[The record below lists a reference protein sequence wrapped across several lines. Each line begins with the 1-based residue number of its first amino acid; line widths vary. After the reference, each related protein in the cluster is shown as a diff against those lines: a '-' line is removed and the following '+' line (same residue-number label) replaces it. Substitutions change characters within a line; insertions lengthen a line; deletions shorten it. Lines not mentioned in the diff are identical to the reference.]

1 MSIARRSRRTEI
13 NIWPAFVDAL
23 GQLVIAI
30 IFLLLIFTVAQ
41 FLTTDALSGRDQAL
55 QRLTQQINEL
65 TDLLNL
71 EKRSNEDL
79 RLNAAQLS
87 TELQN
92 SSAAKDALTTRVAE
106 LAARAQDE
114 TARADRLSAQLAE
127 ANQVVSADK
136 EKVELQLRELESLRR
151 DIEALRKVR
160 TDLESQ
166 VANLAATQQKSQA
179 DLSAARDRS
188 KELEAKLSSEQERT
202 ALAQK
207 EIDKRDIRIA
217 ELGAQGQQASE
228 ALASQQK
235 LSKEAQDRVDQLNQQ
250 IAALREQLQRVSA
263 ALQLTESQS
272 KDQQVQIADLG
283 RRLNLALASKVEE
296 LARFRSE
303 FFGRLREVLGDRPD
317 IRVVGDRFVFQS
329 EVLFSPASAD
339 LGDDAKAQL
348 KPVAAAIRDLIP
360 KIPSDLNWVL
370 RIDGHTDRRPITT
383 PQFPSNWELSTA
395 RAISVVKYLVDQGV
409 PAERLAAAGFGE
421 FQPLDPRND
430 EVAFRRNRRIEVKL
444 TER

>member
-1 MSIARRSRRTEI
+1 MSIARRSRRTEV

-65 TDLLNL
+65 TELLNL
-71 EKRSNEDL
+71 EKRGNEDL
-79 RLNAAQLS
+79 RLNVAQLS
-87 TELQN
+87 SELQS

-114 TARADRLSAQLAE
+114 TARADRLNAQLAD
-127 ANQVVSADK
+127 ANRIVAADK

-160 TDLESQ
+160 TDLETQ
-166 VANLAATQQKSQA
+166 VAGLAAAQQKSQA
-179 DLSAARDRS
+179 DLTAARDRS
-188 KELEAKLSSEQERT
+188 KELEAKLASEQERT

-207 EIDKRDIRIA
+207 EIDKRDIRLA
-217 ELGAQGQQASE
+217 ELAAQGQQAAE
-228 ALASQQK
+228 ALVGQQK
-235 LSKEAQDRVDQLNQQ
+235 LTKEAQDRVDLLNQQ

-263 ALQLTESQS
+263 ALELSEGKS

-303 FFGRLREVLGDRPD
+303 FFGRLREVLGAADPERSQLGAADR
-317 IRVVGDRFVFQS
+317 RAHR
-329 EVLFSPASAD
+329 PAAD
-339 LGDDAKAQL
+339 HD
-348 KPVAAAIRDLIP
+348 AAIPVQLGAVDGARHIGGQVPGRSGRPGRAACSGGLRRVSAARPARRRGRLSPQPAHRDQA
-360 KIPSDLNWVL
+360 
-370 RIDGHTDRRPITT
+370 DR
-383 PQFPSNWELSTA
+383 
-395 RAISVVKYLVDQGV
+395 SVRGC
-409 PAERLAAAGFGE
+409 
-421 FQPLDPRND
+421 
-430 EVAFRRNRRIEVKL
+430 VAWGIWL
-444 TER
+444 

>member
-1 MSIARRSRRTEI
+1 MSIARRSRRSEI

-65 TDLLNL
+65 TDLLSL

-79 RLNAAQLS
+79 RLNVAQLS
-87 TELQN
+87 TELQS

-106 LAARAQDE
+106 LAARAQDQ
-114 TARADRLSAQLAE
+114 TARADRLDAQLAD
-127 ANQVVSADK
+127 ADKVVSADK

-160 TDLESQ
+160 TDLESK
-166 VANLAATQQKSQA
+166 VADLAAGQQKSQQ
-179 DLSAARDRS
+179 DLTAARDRS
-188 KELEAKLSSEQERT
+188 KELEAKLASEQERT

-207 EIDKRDIRIA
+207 EIDKRDIRLA
-217 ELGAQGQQASE
+217 ELAAQGQQAAE
-228 ALASQQK
+228 ALAGQQK
-235 LSKEAQDRVDQLNQQ
+235 LSKEAQDRVDSLNQQ
-250 IAALREQLQRVSA
+250 IAALRDQLQRVSA
-263 ALQLTESQS
+263 ALELTEGKS

-296 LARFRSE
+296 LARYRSE
-303 FFGRLREVLGDRPD
+303 FFGRLREILGDRQD

-329 EVLFSPASAD
+329 EVLFAPASAD

-348 KPVAAAIRDLIP
+348 QPVAMAIKELLP
-360 KIPSDLNWVL
+360 KIPNDLNWVL
-370 RIDGHTDRRPITT
+370 RIDGHTDKRPINT
-383 PQFPSNWELSTA
+383 PQFASNWELSTA
-395 RAISVVKYLVDQGV
+395 RAISVVKYLIDQGV
-409 PAERLAAAGFGE
+409 PPDRLAAAGFGE

-430 EVAFRRNRRIEVKL
+430 EVAYRRNRRIEIKL
-444 TER
+444 TDR

>member
-1 MSIARRSRRTEI
+1 MSIARRSRRTEV

-79 RLNAAQLS
+79 RLNVAQLS

-114 TARADRLSAQLAE
+114 AARANRLDARLAD
-127 ANQVVSADK
+127 ADQRVSADK

-166 VANLAATQQKSQA
+166 VAGLAAAQQKSQS
-179 DLSAARDRS
+179 DLTAARDRS
-188 KELEAKLSSEQERT
+188 KELETKLASQEERT

-207 EIDKRDIRIA
+207 EIDKRDVRLA
-217 ELGAQGQQASE
+217 ELAAQGQQAAE
-228 ALASQQK
+228 ALAGERK
-235 LSKEAQDRVDQLNQQ
+235 LSKDAQDRVDALNQQ

-263 ALQLTESQS
+263 ALELTETKS
-272 KDQQVQIADLG
+272 KDQQVQIVDLG

-303 FFGRLREVLGDRPD
+303 FFGRLREILGDRPD

-329 EVLFSPASAD
+329 EVLFAPGSAD
-339 LGDDAKAQL
+339 LADDAKAQL
-348 KPVAAAIRDLIP
+348 KPVAAAIIALVPR
-360 KIPSDLNWVL
+360 IPSDLNWVL

-383 PQFPSNWELSTA
+383 AQFPSNWELSTA
-395 RAISVVKYLVDQGV
+395 RAISVVRYLVDQGV
-409 PAERLAAAGFGE
+409 PADRLAAAGFGE
-421 FQPLDPRND
+421 FQPLDTRND
-430 EVAFRRNRRIEVKL
+430 ELAYRRNRRIEIKL
-444 TER
+444 TDR

>member
-1 MSIARRSRRTEI
+1 MSIARRTRRTEI

-79 RLNAAQLS
+79 RLNVAQLS
-87 TELQN
+87 TELQ
-92 SSAAKDALTTRVAE
+92 SSSVAKDALTTRVAE

-114 TARADRLSAQLAE
+114 AARADRLNTQLAD

-166 VANLAATQQKSQA
+166 VAGLAAAQQKSQS
-179 DLSAARDRS
+179 DLTAARDRS
-188 KELEAKLSSEQERT
+188 KELEAKLASEEERT

-207 EIDKRDIRIA
+207 EIDKRDIRLA
-217 ELGAQGQQASE
+217 ELAAQGQQGRAGPRR
-228 ALASQQK
+228 APQPA
-235 LSKEAQDRVDQLNQQ
+235 DRG
-250 IAALREQLQRVSA
+250 AACA
-263 ALQLTESQS
+263 
-272 KDQQVQIADLG
+272 
-283 RRLNLALASKVEE
+283 
-296 LARFRSE
+296 
-303 FFGRLREVLGDRPD
+303 
-317 IRVVGDRFVFQS
+317 
-329 EVLFSPASAD
+329 ASAR
-339 LGDDAKAQL
+339 LGGARADRGQEQGSAG
-348 KPVAAAIRDLIP
+348 P
-360 KIPSDLNWVL
+360 
-370 RIDGHTDRRPITT
+370 DRR
-383 PQFPSNWELSTA
+383 S
-395 RAISVVKYLVDQGV
+395 R
-409 PAERLAAAGFGE
+409 
-421 FQPLDPRND
+421 
-430 EVAFRRNRRIEVKL
+430 
-444 TER
+444 

>member
-1 MSIARRSRRTEI
+1 MSIARRSRRTEV

-65 TDLLNL
+65 TELLNL
-71 EKRSNEDL
+71 EKRGNDDL
-79 RLNAAQLS
+79 RLNVAQLS

-114 TARADRLSAQLAE
+114 TARADRLNAQLAD
-127 ANQVVSADK
+127 ANQAVSADK

-160 TDLESQ
+160 TDLESK
-166 VANLAATQQKSQA
+166 VADLAAAQQKSQS
-179 DLSAARDRS
+179 DLTAARDRS

-207 EIDKRDIRIA
+207 EIDKRDIRLG
-217 ELGAQGQQASE
+217 ELAAQGQQANE
-228 ALASQQK
+228 ALAGQQR
-235 LSKEAQDRVDQLNQQ
+235 LTKEAQDRVDLLNQQ
-250 IAALREQLQRVSA
+250 IAALRDQLQRISA

-329 EVLFSPASAD
+329 EVLFTAASAD

-348 KPVAAAIRDLIP
+348 KPVAAAIRELIP
-360 KIPSDLNWVL
+360 KIPNDLNWVL

-395 RAISVVKYLVDQGV
+395 RAISVVKYLVEQGV

-421 FQPLDPRND
+421 FQPLDARND
-430 EVAFRRNRRIEVKL
+430 EVAFRRNRRIEIKL
-444 TER
+444 TDR

>member
-1 MSIARRSRRTEI
+1 MSIARRSRRTEL

-114 TARADRLSAQLAE
+114 TARADRLSAQLAD

-160 TDLESQ
+160 TDLESK
-166 VANLAATQQKSQA
+166 VADLTAAQQKSQA
-179 DLSAARDRS
+179 DLTTARDRS

-207 EIDKRDIRIA
+207 EIDRRDVRIA
-217 ELGAQGQQASE
+217 ELGAQGQQTSE

-235 LSKEAQDRVDQLNQQ
+235 LTKEAQDRVDQLNQQ

-263 ALQLTESQS
+263 ARAHPG
-272 KDQQVQIADLG
+272 DAD
-283 RRLNLALASKVEE
+283 
-296 LARFRSE
+296 
-303 FFGRLREVLGDRPD
+303 
-317 IRVVGDRFVFQS
+317 
-329 EVLFSPASAD
+329 
-339 LGDDAKAQL
+339 KAQL
-348 KPVAAAIRDLIP
+348 KPVAAAIRELIP
-360 KIPSDLNWVL
+360 KIPGDLNWVL

-395 RAISVVKYLVDQGV
+395 RAISV
-409 PAERLAAAGFGE
+409 
-421 FQPLDPRND
+421 
-430 EVAFRRNRRIEVKL
+430 
-444 TER
+444 